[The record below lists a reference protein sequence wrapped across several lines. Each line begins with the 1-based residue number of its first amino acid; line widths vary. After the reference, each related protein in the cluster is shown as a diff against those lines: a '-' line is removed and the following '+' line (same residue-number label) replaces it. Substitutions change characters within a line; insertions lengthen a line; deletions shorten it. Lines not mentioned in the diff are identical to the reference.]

1 MVQQYD
7 EEVID
12 DEVGELAE
20 QPEPIAADEMA
31 QQRAM
36 DDGFY
41 NGEIPSDIVAPAGLP
56 PKRAELARL
65 KQWLRRTM
73 SEKEALEEA
82 HCRAIEALGGQA
94 RTKKKIEA
102 VLDTDTENLLKF
114 ALGGESITPAKV
126 RAFERQQLEAKLEQ
140 DGHTA
145 EVASRALGE
154 IELNI
159 ATKTIA
165 IFFLESRVEK
175 FMKPAVIEAAGEF
188 KLGERYLAAIWGL
201 GCVVGSHDDFCRGP
215 VREGVELQFMSFG
228 LPPIGNKELTIT
240 TTQKALDAAAADWRA
255 LGTKLIANPAVN
267 ATTAY
272 RPQHKES

>member
-1 MVQQYD
+1 MVENSHIEQMTTD
-7 EEVID
+7 E
-12 DEVGELAE
+12 
-20 QPEPIAADEMA
+20 QA
-31 QQRAM
+31 QERAIERGYF
-36 DDGFY
+36 DGA
-41 NGEIPSDIVAPAGLP
+41 IPSDIPAPPSLS
-56 PKRAELARL
+56 PKRGELARFL
-65 KQWLRRTM
+65 EWRRRTT
-73 SEKEALEEA
+73 EELEHLEEA
-82 HCRAIEALGGQA
+82 HRRAIEALGGQA
-94 RTKKKIEA
+94 KTKKKIEA
-102 VLDTDTENLLKF
+102 LLDADTENLLKF

-145 EVASRALGE
+145 EVATRALGE

-228 LPPIGNKELTIT
+228 LPPIGNKQLTIT

-255 LGTKLIANPAVN
+255 LGTKLIANSAVN
-267 ATTAY
+267 AATAY